1 MKRQG
6 YSTVGLIL
14 RFLKGSRRYFVL
26 TVLSAA
32 LMTVCEML
40 PPRIVEFTVD
50 SVIGDKAVD
59 LPQWLRGILTRLG
72 GVEAFRAHLWW
83 IALLIAGVAL
93 VTCLFRYLFRVY
105 NTKAGETLVETMR
118 NLIFSHIQRLP
129 YQWHTENQTGDI
141 IQRCT
146 SDVDTVRNFLSE
158 QLTSVLRILTTLVLS
173 LWFMAGLSPLLT
185 VIAAGFLSLILVYSV
200 LFRTQISRGFAAA
213 DEKEGDLSAIAQ
225 ENLTGVRVVRAFG
238 REEYERQRFYE
249 CDKEYSALWMKLCV
263 KLAAFWSSTSLI
275 SGVQAM
281 LIVVLGALFCV
292 RGELT
297 AGEYIAF
304 ISYNA
309 MLTWPVRQLGRM
321 LSEMSK
327 AGVSLGRIKH
337 IMNSAP
343 ERDEKD
349 ALTPPLDGDIVFD
362 NVSFSF
368 GNHKVLDG
376 VSFTVRSGET
386 LGILGSIGSGKST
399 LMYLLERL
407 YELPPECG
415 RVTVG
420 GVDVARI
427 KSSHLRT
434 GVGMV
439 LQEPYLFSRT
449 LEENIAITLEGPDRQ
464 AVERAAKVA
473 DLHKSI
479 VGFAAGYDTFVGER
493 GVTLSGGQKQ
503 RAAIARM
510 VVRPTPIMIL
520 DDSLSAVDTETDA
533 NIRGAL
539 KKEIGGSTTIL
550 ISHRI
555 TTLMQADH
563 IIVLDKGRIVEQ
575 GSHKELLSKDGI
587 YRRIYDLQS
596 RKEGEYEQK

>member
-1 MKRQG
+1 MKREK
-6 YSTVGLIL
+6 YSTLGLIL
-14 RFLKGSRRYFVL
+14 RFLKGSKRYFVL
-26 TVLSAA
+26 TILSAA

-50 SVIGDKAVD
+50 SVIGDKVPQ
-59 LPQWLRGILTRLG
+59 LPSWCDALLSRLG
-72 GVEAFRAHLWW
+72 GVQTFRAHLWW
-83 IALLIAGVAL
+83 AAVLIAAVAL
-93 VTCLFRYLFRVY
+93 VTTLFRYLFRVY

-118 NLIFSHIQRLP
+118 NLIFSHIQHLP

-146 SDVDTVRNFLSE
+146 SDVDMVRNFLSE

-173 LWFMAGLSPLLT
+173 LWFMVGLSPTLTWVSAGLLT
-185 VIAAGFLSLILVYSV
+185 LVLIYSI

-213 DEKEGDLSAIAQ
+213 DEQEGVLSAIAQ

-249 CDKEYSALWMKLCV
+249 CDKEYSALWMKLCI
-263 KLAAFWSSTSLI
+263 KLAAFWSSTSFI
-275 SGVQAM
+275 SGVQVM

-292 RGELT
+292 RGEMS

-327 AGVSLGRIKH
+327 AGVSVERIKH
-337 IMNSAP
+337 IMNSVP
-343 ERDEKD
+343 EKD
-349 ALTPPLDGDIVFD
+349 RDKALTPPMDGDIVFD
-362 NVSFSF
+362 NVSFSY
-368 GNHKVLDG
+368 GAHKVLDG
-376 VSFTVRSGET
+376 VSFTVKAGET

-407 YELPPECG
+407 YELPSECG
-415 RVTVG
+415 SITVG
-420 GVDVARI
+420 GVDVADI
-427 KSSHLRT
+427 KASHLRRN
-434 GVGMV
+434 VGFV

-449 LEENIAITLEGPDRQ
+449 IEENIGIALEQPDGEAVRQ
-464 AVERAAKVA
+464 AARVA
-473 DLHKSI
+473 DLHESI
-479 VGFAAGYDTFVGER
+479 EGFASGYDTFVGER

-533 NIRGAL
+533 NIRRAL
-539 KKEIGGSTTIL
+539 REQTQNSTTIL

-563 IIVLDKGRIVEQ
+563 IIVLDKGKIIER
-575 GSHKELLSKDGI
+575 GSHKELLSQEGV

-596 RKEGEYEQK
+596 RKGEANE